1 MQSIDATTLRRM
13 KFAPKLKTLMRMKG
27 ATQKQVASVLGIAQS
42 GVGELAS
49 GKRMPSLEQVVT
61 IAKYLGV
68 TVAVLADD
76 DYEPTDSAFRLMPP
90 EEADLLRMV
99 RDLGPALARRRLLGL
114 PDDAR
119 PPSGSVV
126 EAGRPLQQRDET
138 ALQLRLEREQREQRG
153 GPTAGVPIP
162 AKPVDKG

>member
-1 MQSIDATTLRRM
+1 MNAEQDPFVSMTGEKLRALIKASGFSQAEVSRRLEVATGTM
-13 KFAPKLKTLMRMKG
+13 SNWCKG
-27 ATQKQVASVLGIAQS
+27 ATSPDLKNAHAIARFF
-42 GVGELAS
+42 GV
-49 GKRMPSLEQVVT
+49 SLE
-61 IAKYLGV
+61 Y
-68 TVAVLADD
+68 LADD
-76 DYEPTDSAFRLMPP
+76 SLDEPPATG
-90 EEADLLRMV
+90 EAWESEIMNMV